1 MLYSLISQPGA
12 QGLQAEY
19 LQADRHLPFYE
30 RCSPPVRHTRTNQKL
45 PLRSAPSTEPMPAG
59 AVQMAVPGHHTPRD
73 IPYTPS
79 AFSVAS
85 TGAAAFQTWLE
96 EEEEEWRLAQRL
108 EANCPKEFVCPISLD
123 IMSDPVILVRP
134 YSHAICPQDATYQ
147 SAARIGLH
155 KYSGLLH
162 LAFDNA
168 VQAQIWYQLSG
179 SQYAATP
186 TC

>member
-1 MLYSLISQPGA
+1 
-12 QGLQAEY
+12 
-19 LQADRHLPFYE
+19 
-30 RCSPPVRHTRTNQKL
+30 
-45 PLRSAPSTEPMPAG
+45 MPAG

-108 EANCPKEFVCPISLD
+108 EANCPKEFMCPISLD

-134 YSHAICPQDATYQ
+134 YLYAPCPQDAIYQ
-147 SAARIGLH
+147 SAARTGLH
-155 KYSGLLH
+155 KYSGSLD

-168 VQAQIWYQLSG
+168 LQAQIKFLGTSCQAVSMQPLPHAESIVTLVPIDLGVCSPHDWL
-179 SQYAATP
+179 T
-186 TC
+186 

>member
-1 MLYSLISQPGA
+1 
-12 QGLQAEY
+12 
-19 LQADRHLPFYE
+19 
-30 RCSPPVRHTRTNQKL
+30 
-45 PLRSAPSTEPMPAG
+45 
-59 AVQMAVPGHHTPRD
+59 MAVPGHHTPRD

-147 SAARIGLH
+147 SAARTGLH
-155 KYSGLLH
+155 KYSGLFH
-162 LAFDNA
+162 LPFDNA
-168 VQAQIWYQLSG
+168 VQAQIRFTSCQAVSMQPLPHAESIVTLVPVDVGGWNPHDWL
-179 SQYAATP
+179 T
-186 TC
+186 